1 MSNTIQELDKYSNI
15 VDIPLS
21 GDQQDLLGVD
31 RYVNALA
38 RFIQRAKT
46 PSTLSIQGEWGSG
59 KTSLMNQIYQK
70 LCKQDANDNKPY
82 CGIWLNIWKL
92 SLMHT
97 PEQTLAQVINEITK
111 QILEI
116 LENEY
121 GGYKDER
128 ADFWNQVDFKKVGK
142 SALKALF
149 KGAVNLGATYV
160 GAGPIVNTDNSS
172 ESQEKT
178 ITSIPDLQNSMEA
191 VIQYCWKKDREK
203 NPNAKGFLFFID
215 DLDRLDP
222 TVAVSVLELLKN
234 VFEVEHCVFILA
246 IDYEVVV
253 RGLIPKFGEFNDKTE
268 RQFRSF
274 FDKII
279 QLPFN
284 MPVQSY
290 DTKSYVTNALNNID
304 YFTSEELDKLTNVV
318 EDDYEFYQ
326 DLNESDDEKI
336 EDSSEDISEE
346 ISEEDCLTAAEVAV
360 ELLKLSVGSNPR
372 SMIRLVNSLSLNQ
385 IMWED
390 ADNESSENIKLTIEE
405 KLINLGLTCIQISY
419 GSIYTLLNN
428 NPCFFKWDEA
438 FAEQSRLTQL
448 STQEQKELDLSKE
461 KIPSWQIVIR
471 RAVQN
476 NIYMRQRRRNI
487 EQLLFIIAKLSVDK
501 DISAISENEEN
512 LKKLEDKITELLSF
526 SAVTDAGVSTL
537 QNEKRRERKRR
548 KFEHYMEFWS
558 MFQDYVSRN
567 KIKIKKRKAYNRSL
581 LPHNMGV
588 IGAWSVS
595 RVNPEKNQI
604 SVCCYLEVNIYEK
617 MFAIKDQIEERTG
630 FKFNWYAHD
639 PGLRSKMYERSL
651 VSISKECDFKNDFPN
666 NMEPYYEWMCNVL
679 LSLKKEV
686 TPFARKSW
694 CRKK

>member
-1 MSNTIQELDKYSNI
+1 MSNTIQDLDKYSNI

-21 GDQQDLLGVD
+21 GEQQDLLGVD

-59 KTSLMNQIYQK
+59 KTSLMNQIHQK
-70 LCKQDANDNKPY
+70 LCKQDANDSNPY
-82 CGIWLNIWKL
+82 RGIWLNIWKL

-121 GGYKDER
+121 GGYKDDKS
-128 ADFWNQVDFKKVGK
+128 DFWNQVDFKKVGK

-160 GAGPIVNTDNSS
+160 GAGPIVNAENSL
-172 ESQEKT
+172 ESKEKT

-318 EDDYEFYQ
+318 KDYY
-326 DLNESDDEKI
+326 DLDQYLDENDIKI
-336 EDSSEDISEE
+336 EE
-346 ISEEDCLTAAEVAV
+346 IDEEDYLTAAEVAV

-390 ADNESSENIKLTIEE
+390 ADNESSENIKLTVEE

-438 FAEQSRLTQL
+438 FAEQSRLSQL
-448 STQEQKELDLSKE
+448 SAQEQKEIELSNKQ
-461 KIPSWQIVIR
+461 IPSWQIVIR

-487 EQLLFIIAKLSVDK
+487 EQLLCIIANLILSK
-501 DISAISENEEN
+501 NISKISGNEEN
-512 LKKLEDKITELLSF
+512 LKKLEDKVTDLLSF
-526 SAVTDAGVSTL
+526 SAVTDAGVSTI
-537 QNEKRRERKRR
+537 QSEKRREGRR
-548 KFEHYMEFWS
+548 KKFNYIEFWNLY
-558 MFQDYVSRN
+558 QDHAFSKEEMQRSYS
-567 KIKIKKRKAYNRSL
+567 KRKINQYSNHNHLDYNMGKAGTFINIRINPSKNEINLCCYIYADLDFYNR
-581 LPHNMGV
+581 
-588 IGAWSVS
+588 I
-595 RVNPEKNQI
+595 
-604 SVCCYLEVNIYEK
+604 
-617 MFAIKDQIEERTG
+617 FAIKDQIEEKCG
-630 FKFNWYAHD
+630 FKFSWYEQS
-639 PGLRSKMYERSL
+639 PRTRGTIKSMIGITKM
-651 VSISKECDFKNDFPN
+651 CDFKNDYPN
-666 NMEPYYEWMCNVL
+666 NIGEYFEWMSNVMIAM
-679 LSLKKEV
+679 KKEFS
-686 TPFARKSW
+686 PFF
-694 CRKK
+694 

>member
-1 MSNTIQELDKYSNI
+1 MSNTIQNLDKYSNI

-59 KTSLMNQIYQK
+59 KTSLMNQIHQK
-70 LCKQDANDNKPY
+70 LCKQDANDSKPY
-82 CGIWLNIWKL
+82 RGVWLNIWKL

-116 LENEY
+116 LEHEY

-128 ADFWNQVDFKKVGK
+128 SDFWNQVDFKKVGK

-160 GAGPIVNTDNSS
+160 GAGPIVNAENSS
-172 ESQEKT
+172 EPKEKT

-191 VIQYCWKKDREK
+191 VIQYCWRKDREK
-203 NPNAKGFLFFID
+203 KPNAKGFLFFID

-304 YFTSEELDKLTNVV
+304 YFTSEELDQLTNIV
-318 EDDYEFYQ
+318 EDDYEFSQ
-326 DLNESDDEKI
+326 DLEEDDIKTE
-336 EDSSEDISEE
+336 EVSED
-346 ISEEDCLTAAEVAV
+346 DYLTVAEVAV

-390 ADNESSENIKLTIEE
+390 ADNESSEKIKLTVEE
-405 KLINLGLTCIQISY
+405 KLINLGFTCIQISY
-419 GSIYTLLNN
+419 GSIYTLINN

-438 FAEQSRLTQL
+438 FAEQSRLSQL
-448 STQEQKELDLSKE
+448 SAQDQKELELSKE
-461 KIPSWQIVIR
+461 KISSWQIVIR

-476 NIYMRQRRRNI
+476 NIYMRQHRRNI
-487 EQLLFIIAKLSVDK
+487 EKLLLLIAKLAVGTDLNN
-501 DISAISENEEN
+501 ISANENN
-512 LKKLEDKITELLSF
+512 LKKLEDKFYDLLSF
-526 SAVTDAGVSTL
+526 SAVTDAGVSTI
-537 QNEKRRERKRR
+537 QSERRVENRKRKFAYADFQSAFYKYAFSKAEMKQEFSQR
-548 KFEHYMEFWS
+548 KVSQESYMNFGIGLHGIYLTLS
-558 MFQDYVSRN
+558 ISPTKN
-567 KIKIKKRKAYNRSL
+567 K
-581 LPHNMGV
+581 
-588 IGAWSVS
+588 
-595 RVNPEKNQI
+595 I
-604 SVCCYLEVNIYEK
+604 SVCIYINENINLYRRL
-617 MFAIKDQIEERTG
+617 FAYKDQIEERCG
-630 FKFNWYAHD
+630 MKFAWYELLSRAK
-639 PGLRSKMYERSL
+639 RAKSKIE
-651 VSISKECDFKNDFPN
+651 ITKECDLKSNFPD
-666 NMEPYYEWMCNVL
+666 NMGSYFDWICNVM
-679 LSLKKEV
+679 LKMKREFV
-686 TPFARKSW
+686 FYIKRESSN
-694 CRKK
+694 

>member
-1 MSNTIQELDKYSNI
+1 MSNTIQDLDKYSNI

-21 GDQQDLLGVD
+21 GEQQDLLGVD

-59 KTSLMNQIYQK
+59 KTSLMNQIHQK
-70 LCKQDANDNKPY
+70 LCKQDANDSNPY
-82 CGIWLNIWKL
+82 RGIWLNIWKL

-121 GGYKDER
+121 GGYKDDKS
-128 ADFWNQVDFKKVGK
+128 DFWNQVDFKKVGK

-160 GAGPIVNTDNSS
+160 GAGPIVNAENSS
-172 ESQEKT
+172 ESKEKT

-304 YFTSEELDKLTNVV
+304 YFTSEELDQLTNIV
-318 EDDYEFYQ
+318 EDDYEFSQYL
-326 DLNESDDEKI
+326 DEDDMKQQ
-336 EDSSEDISEE
+336 
-346 ISEEDCLTAAEVAV
+346 
-360 ELLKLSVGSNPR
+360 R
-372 SMIRLVNSLSLNQ
+372 SQKMI
-385 IMWED
+385 I
-390 ADNESSENIKLTIEE
+390 
-405 KLINLGLTCIQISY
+405 
-419 GSIYTLLNN
+419 
-428 NPCFFKWDEA
+428 
-438 FAEQSRLTQL
+438 
-448 STQEQKELDLSKE
+448 
-461 KIPSWQIVIR
+461 
-471 RAVQN
+471 
-476 NIYMRQRRRNI
+476 
-487 EQLLFIIAKLSVDK
+487 
-501 DISAISENEEN
+501 
-512 LKKLEDKITELLSF
+512 
-526 SAVTDAGVSTL
+526 
-537 QNEKRRERKRR
+537 
-548 KFEHYMEFWS
+548 
-558 MFQDYVSRN
+558 
-567 KIKIKKRKAYNRSL
+567 
-581 LPHNMGV
+581 
-588 IGAWSVS
+588 
-595 RVNPEKNQI
+595 
-604 SVCCYLEVNIYEK
+604 
-617 MFAIKDQIEERTG
+617 
-630 FKFNWYAHD
+630 
-639 PGLRSKMYERSL
+639 
-651 VSISKECDFKNDFPN
+651 
-666 NMEPYYEWMCNVL
+666 
-679 LSLKKEV
+679 
-686 TPFARKSW
+686 
-694 CRKK
+694 